1 MGRYRFMIVTSIL
14 LGAFVL
20 AWGDGQVRAQSDPAV
35 EAGPPA
41 IAERLR
47 ERAAKTQERRKAR
60 VTHAQRKAAAERAS
74 KNHDAPSG
82 KTDPGKSGKGGI
94 K

>member
-1 MGRYRFMIVTSIL
+1 MGRYRFLIITSFL

-20 AWGDGQVRAQSDPAV
+20 AWGDGQVRAKSDPAV
-35 EAGPPA
+35 ESGKPA
-41 IAERLR
+41 IAERLK

-60 VTHAQRKAAAERAS
+60 ITHAQRKAVAERAS
-74 KNHDAPSG
+74 KKHAAPFG
-82 KTDPGKSGKGGI
+82 KTAPERSGKGGM

>member
-1 MGRYRFMIVTSIL
+1 MGRYRFLIVTSFL

-35 EAGPPA
+35 ETGDAA

-47 ERAAKTQERRKAR
+47 ERAAKAQERRNAR

-74 KNHDAPSG
+74 TKHTAPFG
-82 KTDPGKSGKGGI
+82 KKAPERHGKGGV